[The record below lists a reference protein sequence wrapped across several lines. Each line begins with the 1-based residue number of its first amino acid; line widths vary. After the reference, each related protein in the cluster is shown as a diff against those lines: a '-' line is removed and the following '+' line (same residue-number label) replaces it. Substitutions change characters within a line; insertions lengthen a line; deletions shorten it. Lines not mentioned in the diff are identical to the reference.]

1 MDIQA
6 LNNARNSIVL
16 KAKRIT
22 SSSGHAAQ
30 PSSASTGDKVS
41 LSKEAQSLARRD
53 GLSANTIK
61 YPDSEQKKLS
71 ISDRN
76 DIVLEIRD
84 SQTQEV
90 VRTVPSEE
98 QLELKNAIRNELDKI

>member
-1 MDIQA
+1 MDIQVI
-6 LNNARNSIVL
+6 NNARNSIVL
-16 KAKRIT
+16 KAKRVA

-30 PSSASTGDKVS
+30 LSSAPTEDKVN
-41 LSKEAQSLARRD
+41 LSKEAQRLAWRD
-53 GLSANTIK
+53 GASSNTIN
-61 YPDSEQKKLS
+61 YADGEQKKLS
-71 ISDRN
+71 ISDSN

>member
-6 LNNARNSIVL
+6 LNNARNPIVL

-22 SSSGHAAQ
+22 SSSGHEAQ
-30 PSSASTGDKVS
+30 PSSASTEDKIS
-41 LSKEAQSLARRD
+41 LSQEAQSLARRD
-53 GLSANTIK
+53 GASAKIIK
-61 YPDSEQKKLS
+61 YADGEQKKLS
-71 ISDRN
+71 ISDSN

-98 QLELKNAIRNELDKI
+98 QIELKNAIRNELDKI

>member
-6 LNNARNSIVL
+6 LNNASNPIAL

-22 SSSGHAAQ
+22 SGSGHAAK
-30 PSSASTGDKVS
+30 PSSASTEDKIS

-53 GLSANTIK
+53 GASAKIIK
-61 YPDSEQKKLS
+61 YADGEQKKLS
-71 ISDRN
+71 ISDSN

-98 QLELKNAIRNELDKI
+98 QIELKNAIRNELDKI

>member
-16 KAKRIT
+16 KAKGIT

-41 LSKEAQSLARRD
+41 LSKEAQSLAKRD
-53 GLSANTIK
+53 RASANTTN
-61 YPDSEQKKLS
+61 YAGSEQKKFS
-71 ISDRN
+71 ITDNN
-76 DIVLEIRD
+76 DVVLEVID
-84 SQTQEV
+84 PKTHQV
-90 VRTVPSEE
+90 IRTVPSKEE
-98 QLELKNAIRNELDKI
+98 LELKEAIQNELDKI